1 MSEQAHP
8 TIIGNNFMK
17 LIDTDSGKDDEVVS
31 INSSDPRVIRT
42 LNNCLKVANEE
53 NVENCVVIMTHKD
66 GSISDCWANGKDP
79 FVMVGAL
86 EMVKREFMDS
96 LIESRDD

>member
-17 LIDTDSGKDDEVVS
+17 LINDPSKEIES
-31 INSSDPRVIRT
+31 ISKSDPRVIET
-42 LNNCLKVANEE
+42 LSKCLEVANEE
-53 NVENCVVIMTHKD
+53 NVENCVIIMTHKD

-79 FVMVGAL
+79 FVMVGAM
-86 EMVKREFMDS
+86 EMVKKEFMNN
-96 LIESRDD
+96 LIEPRDN